1 MADALVTAL
10 GPATM
15 QSSPLSPTAAPWPRP
30 NGLLLD
36 AMGTL
41 IELRRSV
48 GDSYALVAQEHGITV
63 DAKAI
68 DAVFGRVL
76 DQAPALAFTALDAE
90 ALLAA
95 EQQWW
100 GDRIGETFAAL
111 EAPEPSQEL
120 RLALFDH
127 FAQGDQWQVYPDV
140 VQQLRGWREAGLKL
154 AVVSNFDRRLH
165 GLLEQLELSD
175 LLDAVVVSSE
185 AGAAK
190 PDPRPFELALNA
202 LELPAAEVWH
212 VGDSPEDLAGAR
224 AAGLRCVLIERI

>member
-1 MADALVTAL
+1 MADALVTAA

-15 QSSPLSPTAAPWPRP
+15 QSSPSSPPAAPWPRP
-30 NGLLLD
+30 RGLLLD

-41 IELRRSV
+41 IQLRRSV
-48 GDSYALVAQEHGITV
+48 GDNYAQLAREHGITV
-63 DAKAI
+63 EAEAI
-68 DAVFGRVL
+68 DAVFGEVL
-76 DQAPALAFTALDAE
+76 NQAPALAFTTLEPE

-111 EAPEPSQEL
+111 EAPEPSLEL
-120 RLALFDH
+120 RLALFEH
-127 FAQGDQWQVYPDV
+127 FAQADQWQVYPDV
-140 VQQLRGWREAGLKL
+140 VAQLRGWREAGLRL

-165 GLLEQLELSD
+165 GLLEQLGLGE

-190 PDPRPFELALNA
+190 PDPRPFELALQA

-224 AAGLRCVLIERI
+224 AAGLRCVLITRI

>member
-1 MADALVTAL
+1 MADALVTAV

-15 QSSPLSPTAAPWPRP
+15 QSSPSSPPAAQWPRP
-30 NGLLLD
+30 RGLLLD

-41 IELRRSV
+41 IQLRRSV
-48 GDSYALVAQEHGITV
+48 GDNYAQVAQDHGIAV
-63 DAKAI
+63 DAESI
-68 DAVFGRVL
+68 DAVFGEVL
-76 DQAPALAFTALDAE
+76 SQAPALAFTGLEAE
-90 ALLAA
+90 ALLTA
-95 EQQWW
+95 ERQWW

-111 EAPEPSQEL
+111 QAPEPSQEL

-127 FAQGDQWQVYPDV
+127 FAQADQWQVYPDV
-140 VQQLRGWREAGLKL
+140 EAQLRGWREAGLKL

-165 GLLEQLELSD
+165 GLLEQLALSE

-190 PDPRPFELALNA
+190 PDPRPFELALQA